1 MKGFEMQSTTEKTY
15 LSNQI
20 LKALPLPLSGNGEIK
35 IKIHSDRGETNWL
48 TIDPQTMAKIEMCL
62 IPD

>member
-1 MKGFEMQSTTEKTY
+1 MKSSTEKTY

-20 LKALPLPLSGNGEIK
+20 LKALPLPLEDNKNGEIK

-48 TIDPQTMAKIEMCL
+48 TIDPETMSKIERCL
-62 IPD
+62 ISD

>member
-1 MKGFEMQSTTEKTY
+1 MQSTTEKTY

-20 LKALPLPLSGNGEIK
+20 LKALPLPLSDNGEIK

>member
-1 MKGFEMQSTTEKTY
+1 MKGFKMQATTEKTY

-20 LKALPLPLSGNGEIK
+20 LKALPLPLPDNGEIK
-35 IKIHSDRGETNWL
+35 IKIHSDKGETNWL
-48 TIDPQTMAKIEMCL
+48 TIDPETMSKIERCL